1 MGCRRLDLTVPSPG
15 PATEPCYY
23 ASCWL
28 VAPLTAAAHIPDCAA
43 ASYALPRRAALLDLS
58 RHVNRLPLSLF
69 AGSSVSCCEQS
80 PLLQAAHASVRAAAL
95 SIYFFGKGALTGF
108 HRRVTTASMS
118 MASFALPCASSSR
131 RYKPLRLTSVLSC
144 YCGVGHEPPFPRRR
158 RSSSAA
164 TALDSR
170 LPLRVGLALSPQLA
184 IGSRVAP
191 NHFSVSHRF
200 AESPQRLFQA
210 SAYYLLV
217 LRPRWRKWL
226 LTM

>member
-1 MGCRRLDLTVPSPG
+1 MPSPG

-158 RSSSAA
+158 RSSSVA
-164 TALDSR
+164 TTLDSR
-170 LPLRVGLALSPQLA
+170 LPLRVGPALSPQLA

-191 NHFSVSHRF
+191 NHFSSDRKGQKYF
-200 AESPQRLFQA
+200 TENQR
-210 SAYYLLV
+210 
-217 LRPRWRKWL
+217 
-226 LTM
+226 